1 MVMRQYAKQKLESA
15 LTADT
20 QQKDFIARFA
30 LRGGTE
36 IQRK

>member
-1 MVMRQYAKQKLESA
+1 MGMLQYAKQKLESV

-30 LRGGTE
+30 LKGGTE